1 MTTIEAPTTLLRVEP
16 IHPTIGA
23 VVHGVDASRPLDP
36 ATVAF
41 VRQALLDHKAIFLR
55 GQHLDLEQQGRF
67 AEHFG
72 DLTPHP
78 IQELAGGY
86 PDFEWLMQQSIR
98 TRAEGWHSDM
108 AFLPEPPFAT
118 LLTLPVIPP
127 VGGDTLFLDLEAAYN
142 DLSEPVRTLVDD
154 LTVIHYADNFQDWAW
169 GPNVDEARRN
179 QILSWA
185 ARPVEHPL
193 VRVHPET
200 GRRML
205 FAVTGFARRIKGLSE
220 EESKGILA
228 LLAAHVS
235 RAEYVARFKWSPGDI
250 AFWDNRTVLHRA
262 SIDFGDTPRPLQRV
276 TISEFAVNSH

>member
-1 MTTIEAPTTLLRVEP
+1 MTTLTAPTDLLRVEP

-23 VVHGVDASRPLDP
+23 VVHGVDAKRPLDDT
-36 ATVAF
+36 TVAF

-55 GQHLDLEQQGRF
+55 GQHLDPAEHSRF

-72 DLTPHP
+72 DLQQHP
-78 IQELAGGY
+78 IEAMGGGY
-86 PDFEWLMQQSIR
+86 PDLAWLAARGVR

-108 AFLPEPPFAT
+108 AFLPNPPFAT

-127 VGGDTLFLDLEAAYN
+127 VGGDTLFIDLEAAYL
-142 DLSEPVRTLVDD
+142 DLSEPVRRLVDG
-154 LTVIHYADNFQDWAW
+154 LTVVHYAENFQDWAW

-200 GRRML
+200 GRRTL

-220 EESKGILA
+220 EESDGILG

-235 RAEYVARFKWSPGDI
+235 RTEYVVRFKWSAGDI
-250 AFWDNRTVLHRA
+250 AFWDNRAVLHRA
-262 SIDFGDTPRPLQRV
+262 AIDFGDGPRPLQRV
-276 TISEFAVNSH
+276 TIAEFATSR